1 MAEYGEWNRKGATLS
16 DVTAQKEYGIS
27 RDFVLKGINSGRLE
41 YREGAVWGNPYLR
54 ILRSQLEKYVAA
66 ELGSPY
72 LGGKKRQTE
81 LRAVKKE
88 MADLQKRLDELQ
100 ARRVEL
106 EGQMKEQGTNQ
117 GTPPEPPTFGH
128 SWKKSAR
135 SGGKRKGA

>member
-27 RDFVLKGINSGRLE
+27 RDFILRGINSGRLE

-54 ILRSQLEKYVAA
+54 ILRSQLEKYIAA

-81 LRAVKKE
+81 LRAIKKE
-88 MADLQKRLDELQ
+88 MADLKKRLDELQ

-117 GTPPEPPTFGH
+117 GTPPEPLTFGN
-128 SWKKSAR
+128 SSKKSAR
-135 SGGKRKGA
+135 SGGK